1 MMRSRATAWLVAAA
15 LLHCAAAAVVVRG
28 QDAAGIVVERRT
40 LPRASEVGV
49 GDRVATIVRFDL
61 RRYRLTMLTAAD
73 GPARTLRAWVRDF
86 HLAGGINA
94 GMFLPSG
101 RPVGFVQLGGRI
113 LSNRRAGNHRG
124 VLAFDPLSGG
134 APVAVGGRDDCGT
147 LESLGQRYGSLL
159 QGREL
164 LVDCHGRAVD
174 WRTRRYSS
182 AVLGADDAGRAV
194 LVHVRT
200 PYRMQHLA
208 RMLVDLDLGLRGL
221 VYMEGGPEASIVVH
235 AEGQHVEAMGS
246 WEDGFHEAD
255 DLHEQWDLPNV
266 VGLVAR

>member
-1 MMRSRATAWLVAAA
+1 MRSRVIAGLVTAAA
-15 LLHCAAAAVVVRG
+15 LQWVAVAWVAEG
-28 QDAAGIVVERRT
+28 QDAPGITVEQRT

-61 RRYRLTMLTAAD
+61 RRYRLTILTASD

-86 HLAGGINA
+86 HLVGGINA

-101 RPVGFVQLGGRI
+101 RPVGFVQLMGRS
-113 LSNRRAGNHRG
+113 LSTRRAGNHRG
-124 VLAFDPLSGG
+124 VLAFDPLSGDS
-134 APVAVGGRDDCGT
+134 PIAVGGHDCGS

-164 LVDCHGRAVD
+164 LVDCHGHAVD

-182 AVLGADDAGRAV
+182 AALGTDDAGRAV

-208 RMLVDLDLGLRGL
+208 RMLAGLDLGLRGL

-235 AEGQHVEAMGS
+235 GEGRSVEAMGS

>member
-1 MMRSRATAWLVAAA
+1 MRSRVTVALVAAA
-15 LLHCAAAAVVVRG
+15 VLQWSAASMIARG
-28 QDAAGIVVERRT
+28 QEGPGITVERHV

-49 GDRVATIVRFDL
+49 GDRVATVVRFDL
-61 RRYRLTMLTAAD
+61 RRYRLTILTGSD

-101 RPVGFVQLGGRI
+101 RPVGFVQLAGRV
-113 LSNRRAGNHRG
+113 LSARRAGNHRG
-124 VLAFDPLSGG
+124 LLAFDPVGTDS
-134 APVAVGGRDDCGT
+134 AVAVGGHACGT
-147 LESLGQRYGSLL
+147 LESLQQRYGSLL

-174 WRTRRYSS
+174 WRTRRYS
-182 AVLGADDAGRAV
+182 AAALGTDAAGRAV

-200 PYRMQHLA
+200 PYRMQQLA

-235 AEGQHVEAMGS
+235 AEGQHAEEMGS
-246 WEDGFHEAD
+246 WEDGFHQAD

-266 VGLVAR
+266 VGLAPR

>member
-1 MMRSRATAWLVAAA
+1 MRSRVTAALVAAA
-15 LLHCAAAAVVVRG
+15 VVQCVALAVVARG
-28 QDAAGIVVERRT
+28 QEGAGITLERRV

-61 RRYRLTMLTAAD
+61 RRYRLTILTASD

-101 RPVGFVQLGGRI
+101 RPVGFVQLAGRV
-113 LSNRRAGNHRG
+113 LSARRAGNHRG
-124 VLAFDPLSGG
+124 LLAFDPLGG
-134 APVAVGGRDDCGT
+134 DTPVAVGGHECGT
-147 LESLGQRYGSLL
+147 LEGLSQRYGSLL

-174 WRTRRYSS
+174 WRTRRYS
-182 AVLGADDAGRAV
+182 AAALGTDDAGRAV

-200 PYRMQHLA
+200 PYRMQQLA
-208 RMLVDLDLGLRGL
+208 RMLAGLDLGLRGL

-235 AEGQHVEAMGS
+235 AEGQHAEEMGS

-266 VGLVAR
+266 VGLAPR